1 MRRLSDILGSLFFA
15 LIGIGT
21 AIEAI
26 KLRVGTATE
35 PQPGFFPFLGGVVIT
50 ILSMV
55 LFSQA
60 WRGKSAGSQMF
71 GDLWRPAFLILG
83 LFFYISVLDFLGYIL
98 STTILCAIVLRIM
111 DTKRWWVLIG
121 VSLILSIGTYGLF
134 DRLLSM
140 PLPCGILEKL
150 W

>member
-1 MRRLSDILGSLFFA
+1 MRKLSDILASLFFA
-15 LIGIGT
+15 LIGIG
-21 AIEAI
+21 AIIEAI

-60 WRGKSAGSQMF
+60 WRGKSAGSQTF
-71 GDLWRPAFLILG
+71 GDLWRPASLILG
-83 LFFYISVLDFLGYIL
+83 LFFYISVLNFLGYII
-98 STTILCAIVLRIM
+98 STTILGAIVLCIM
-111 DTKRWWVLIG
+111 DTKPWWVLGG
-121 VSLILSIGTYGLF
+121 VSLFLSIGTYILF

-140 PLPCGILEKL
+140 PLPSGILAGIL
-150 W
+150 